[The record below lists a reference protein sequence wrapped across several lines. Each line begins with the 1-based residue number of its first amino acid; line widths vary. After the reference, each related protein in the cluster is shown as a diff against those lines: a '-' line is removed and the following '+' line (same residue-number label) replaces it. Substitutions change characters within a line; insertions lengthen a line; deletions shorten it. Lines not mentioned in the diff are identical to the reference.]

1 MQRRTLLVG
10 SSAVLAAAPF
20 ARLRAAEKTK
30 IVWWHAMTASLA
42 TEVNRLATLF
52 NQTQDTVEVQP
63 IYKGG
68 YGETLTATIAASR
81 AGQAPNLVQVFE
93 VGTGTM
99 LAAGKAVK
107 QIWELSKETEVAL
120 DPKGYIPAVRGYY
133 SLTDGRMASMPFNSS
148 TAVMWYSK
156 DAFRKAGLDADKPP
170 ATWPEVVAA
179 AQAIKAK
186 NAAEIPMT
194 TSWPTWIQLEEYSAL
209 HNIPFA
215 SKEDGFAGLD
225 TKLEIASR
233 AHVKQVQRLLDMAKD
248 GTFKY
253 AGRDNTPDPLL
264 LSGQAAIAFNSSGMR
279 GALAQSAKYDWGV
292 AYLPYD
298 PEIIKTPLNSI
309 IGGASLW
316 AMTAPNRT
324 AAEYKGVAQ
333 FLAFL
338 GQPEN
343 DAAWHQATGYVPVTL
358 AGFELSQKQGFYDK
372 NPGADLPVRQL
383 ARGEVTPNSKGL
395 RLGRLPE
402 IRNIIQEELEKAL
415 QGGQTAQQA
424 MDVASTRGD
433 RVLREFEKSARA

>member
-1 MQRRTLLVG
+1 MQRRTLLAG
-10 SSAVLAAAPF
+10 SAALAATPF
-20 ARLRAAEKTK
+20 ARARAAEKTK
-30 IVWWHAMTASLA
+30 IVWWHAMTASLGD
-42 TEVNRLATLF
+42 EVNRLATLF
-52 NQTQDTVEVQP
+52 NQSQDAVEVQA

-68 YGETLTATIAASR
+68 YGDTLTATIAASR
-81 AGQAPNLVQVFE
+81 AGQAPHLVQVFE

-107 QIWELSKETEVAL
+107 QIWELSKETGVAL
-120 DPKGYIPAVRGYY
+120 DPKAYIPAVRGYY

-148 TAVMWYSK
+148 TAVMWYNK

-170 ATWPEVVAA
+170 ATWQEVVKA
-179 AQAIKAK
+179 AQAIKDK
-186 NAAEIPMT
+186 KAAEVPMT

-215 SKEDGFAGLD
+215 SKENGFAGLD
-225 TKLEIASR
+225 TQLEITTKP
-233 AHVKQVQRLLDMAKD
+233 HVKHVQRLLDMAKD
-248 GTFKY
+248 GTFQY
-253 AGRDNTPDPLL
+253 AGRDNAPDPLL

-279 GALAQSAKYDWGV
+279 GALVKSAKYEWGV

-298 PEIIKTPLNSI
+298 PEIIKTPLNTI

-316 AMTAPNRT
+316 AMTAPGRT
-324 AAEYKGVAQ
+324 PAEYKAVAE

-338 GQPEN
+338 GQPAN

-383 ARGEVTPNSKGL
+383 ARGQVTPNSKGL

-424 MDVASTRGD
+424 MDVATTRGD
-433 RVLREFEKSARA
+433 KVLREFQKSVRA